1 MLGFDGFIWVCVNC
15 IVDDHMPKAE
25 IILIEGGYNRM
36 TKQNP
41 LFTATVDQQG
51 RISILKRYRDKMGI
65 KTGDMIDVF
74 DMKKVE

>member
-1 MLGFDGFIWVCVNC
+1 
-15 IVDDHMPKAE
+15 
-25 IILIEGGYNRM
+25 M